1 MEIKTLKT
9 IEDFL
14 EFINDSWLNIE
25 TNYYRGHAD
34 YSWHITPGI
43 ARNKGIK
50 DIQSLLEIER
60 KLIDNFQ
67 KKINEN
73 KLEYLIPKIKG
84 SYHESWILLMAA
96 QHYGLPTRLIDFSHD
111 KFAALEF
118 AVADLQY
125 LNKDGALIIYKNVNG
140 IQRDIKSEELIA
152 PYRNSHKSF
161 FLQVPSFGV
170 CDNNNSNLSE
180 RRKRVQGSK
189 LFYRDTRNLRTCL
202 TLDEE
207 HTDNLMI
214 IHIPA
219 KLKEEIVGYLI
230 KERRMTYDLY
240 IGRNANDFYAAVIKN
255 EFFRLNDNKVDEY
268 LKS

>member
-1 MEIKTLKT
+1 METKTLKT

-34 YSWHITPGI
+34 YSWDVIPGI

-73 KLEYLIPKIKG
+73 KLEDLVPKISG

-111 KFAALEF
+111 KFVALEF
-118 AVADLQY
+118 AVADIQH
-125 LNKDGALIIYKNVNG
+125 LNKDGALIIYNDVNAIHENVDSSILKSQFKNT
-140 IQRDIKSEELIA
+140 
-152 PYRNSHKSF
+152 HKSF
-161 FLQVPSFGV
+161 FLQAPSYKFHE
-170 CDNNNSNLSE
+170 NNNCKLSE
-180 RRKRVQGSK
+180 MRKTIQGSK
-189 LFYRDTRNLRTCL
+189 FLYRDSPNLLTCL
-202 TLDEE
+202 TLEE
-207 HTDNLMI
+207 KHNDYLKVV
-214 IHIPA
+214 HIP
-219 KLKEEIVGYLI
+219 KEMKIEIIKYLI
-230 KERRMTYDLY
+230 KIEKMAYDLFA
-240 IGRNANDFYAAVIKN
+240 GRNELDFYAAILKLQ
-255 EFFRLNDNKVDEY
+255 FSKLNDTNIAEF